1 MFVEM
6 PLCGTSKR
14 VDIYFHEV
22 NAPRQRNSSKIR
34 ILVLVTSCTNA
45 PQAKAAGYTNKVR
58 LRGLKET
65 QGF

>member
-1 MFVEM
+1 MFIETFRWNVS
-6 PLCGTSKR
+6 T

-22 NAPRQRNSSKIR
+22 NAPQQRNSSKIR
-34 ILVLVTSCTNA
+34 ILVLPNA
-45 PQAKAAGYTNKVR
+45 PQAKAWGYTNKVR